1 MPTWKMRVACLA
13 LGLACLP
20 AGVAGAGPGQPRSAE
35 SVLAEGPPGLG
46 SRLEQERL
54 VVLEDVGEGSP
65 DSFVVAYVLFSRER
79 SQVLSLLRQ
88 AARQTEYRPEL
99 AEVRTVTSLP
109 DGRVDEQQ
117 MKIAF
122 KTLTYR
128 LRYREDSETGRIS
141 WGLDPDFDNDIA
153 RLDGFWDLYEFE
165 SRPDRTLGR
174 FGSNADV
181 GRGVPRFVQR
191 GMSRKTVLRYVRN
204 CREWIDSNG
213 EWRP

>member
-1 MPTWKMRVACLA
+1 MTTWKTRVASLA

-20 AGVAGAGPGQPRSAE
+20 ATGAGAEPGRYRNAE
-35 SVLAEGPPGLG
+35 SVLAEGPPGLM
-46 SRLEQERL
+46 SRVEEERV
-54 VVLEDVGEGSP
+54 VVLEDVSASSP
-65 DSFVVAYVLFSRER
+65 DSFVVAYVLFHRTR

-88 AARQTEYRPEL
+88 GDRQTEYRPEL
-99 AEVRTVTSLP
+99 TEVRTVASLP
-109 DGRVDEQQ
+109 DGRIDEQQ

-122 KTLTYR
+122 KTFTYR
-128 LRYREDSETGRIS
+128 LRYVEDTETGRIS

-181 GRGVPRFVQR
+181 GRGVPRFVKK

-204 CREWIDSNG
+204 CREWIDSDG